1 MVVLKNMLRKVS
13 NIYNFIVF
21 QKCPDFQNFANFFPK
36 LVKSGIPVPFRPI
49 ELSVRVYQS
58 PHEEVFKFDLLMK
71 SSVNPCKV

>member
-36 LVKSGIPVPFRPI
+36 LVKSGIPEPLRPG

-58 PHEEVFKFDLLMK
+58 PHGEVFKFDLLMK